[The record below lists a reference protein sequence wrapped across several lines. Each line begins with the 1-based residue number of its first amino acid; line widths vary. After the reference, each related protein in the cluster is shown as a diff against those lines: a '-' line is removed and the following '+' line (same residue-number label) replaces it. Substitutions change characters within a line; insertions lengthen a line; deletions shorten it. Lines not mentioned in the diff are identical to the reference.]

1 MNIIWY
7 GNFCFGIETRERG
20 EEAKSMVFFPNDKTS
35 RSHAMEER
43 AAIIVTSA
51 KSSAKAKDDVSAFL
65 IDGPGEY
72 ELAGF
77 IIYAIPIASLGKFS
91 AAVKVF
97 AENMRLLWLPT
108 LPSKVFSE
116 KEIDQLGEIDI
127 LLLPLNQEKGEK
139 YPPAP
144 AEEAVKLMNEIEP
157 RITIPFAREEKTVKS
172 FLDEA
177 GVKNVQ
183 PLEKFSVKQ
192 KDLPEETQIVQLK
205 V

>member
-1 MNIIWY
+1 MNITWY
-7 GNFCFGIETRERG
+7 GNSCFGIETRERG
-20 EEAKSMVFFPNDKTS
+20 EEAKSIVFFPHDKIS

-43 AAIIVTSA
+43 AAIIVASA
-51 KSSAKAKDDVSAFL
+51 KGGKKAKEESSAFFIEGA
-65 IDGPGEY
+65 GEY

-77 IIYAIPIASLGKFS
+77 IIYAIPIASLGKFPV
-91 AAVKVF
+91 AVKVYG
-97 AENMRLLWLPT
+97 ENMTLLWLPAY
-108 LPSKVFSE
+108 PGKIFSE

-139 YPPAP
+139 YPAAP

-157 RITIPFAREEKTVKS
+157 KIAIPFAREEKTIKS

-177 GVKNVQ
+177 GVKNIQ
-183 PLEKFSVKQ
+183 PIEKISVKL